1 MLTYLRIGSDTLE
14 ETWFLYRTMR
24 AAIDS
29 FAACALELDRYGQR
43 VEASLHFV
51 GSREEEPAEYPD
63 RVLALGPRGGIQ
75 VHRT

>member
-1 MLTYLRIGSDTLE
+1 MLTYLRLGSDSLE
-14 ETWFLYRTMR
+14 EARFYWTMQ
-24 AAIDS
+24 AAVN
-29 FAACALELDRYGQR
+29 AYARCALELDRYGQSI
-43 VEASLHFV
+43 EASLHFV